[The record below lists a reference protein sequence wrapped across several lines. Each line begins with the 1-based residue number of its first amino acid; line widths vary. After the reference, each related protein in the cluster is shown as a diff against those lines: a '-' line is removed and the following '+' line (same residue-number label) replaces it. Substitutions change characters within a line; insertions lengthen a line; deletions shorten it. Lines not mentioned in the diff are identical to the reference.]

1 MCHWYGYGPANKKF
15 KVLRNPCLLDKM
27 HALELRNV
35 NSGYDGKAVL
45 HDISFTAKESSVYV
59 VLGPNGAGKTTL
71 FRTIAGILEPLSG
84 NVLLDGEEISSSKEL
99 RSSINYLS
107 HYNALPEEMTVYNAL
122 KFYSDME
129 GGDPETAIDLL
140 NLKEFGNK
148 RISEL
153 SQGQKKRVSIAKVF
167 LKERDVYLLD
177 EPTANLDPG
186 LSKEIRD
193 IILKLSKD
201 KLVLYSSHNLY
212 EATDI
217 GMNLIL
223 IKDGKLAM
231 FDKIANVRSKEY
243 RVGIKA
249 SQDIS
254 KIVDAKKGEGGYY
267 ILSVS
272 KPEEAGLALKK
283 IVDKGIMV
291 TEMRELDNPLQELFE
306 K

>member
-1 MCHWYGYGPANKKF
+1 
-15 KVLRNPCLLDKM
+15 M
-27 HALELRNV
+27 HTLELKGV
-35 NSGYDGKAVL
+35 DSGYNGKAVL
-45 HDISFTAKESSVYV
+45 NRISFTAKESSVYV

-84 NVLLDGEEISSSKEL
+84 QILLDGKEISSSKEL
-99 RSSINYLS
+99 RSNINYLS

-129 GGDPETAIDLL
+129 GGDPEKAIELLDLTEL
-140 NLKEFGNK
+140 
-148 RISEL
+148 RDRRVSDL

-167 LKERDVYLLD
+167 LVERDLYLLD

-193 IILKLSKD
+193 IILRLSKN

-212 EATDI
+212 EASDI
-217 GMNLIL
+217 GTNLIL

-231 FDKIANVRSKEY
+231 FDKITNVRSKDY

-249 SQDIS
+249 SRDIS
-254 KIVDAKKGEGGYY
+254 KIVNAKKGEGGYY
-267 ILSVS
+267 VLTVS
-272 KPEEAGLALKK
+272 NPKEAGLSLQK
-283 IVDKGIMV
+283 IVKSGILV
-291 TEMRELDNPLQELFE
+291 TEMKELDNPLQELFGKEE